1 MSTET
6 GLERS
11 EGGCCEPSRDWLLW
25 GKRKTAAGVGGL
37 GCLGWVATAVMGCC
51 MCCHCPGTQLDGP
64 KWQAKR
70 LSSGGRTQGEKGLCA
85 GFQQTSLWPV
95 STACGKNYQ
104 DLKKFTR

>member
-11 EGGCCEPSRDWLLW
+11 EGGAVSQAGTGCCGESERLQQW
-25 GKRKTAAGVGGL
+25 VGGL
-37 GCLGWVATAVMGCC
+37 GCLGWVATVVKGCC
-51 MCCHCPGTQLDGP
+51 MCRHCPGTQLDGP

-95 STACGKNYQ
+95 STACDKNYQ